1 MVSVMFEVVLSS
13 LLTPAL
19 LFFVL
24 GIFAGFIKSDLV
36 FPNGAAKFLAFYLL
50 VAIGFSGGVAASA
63 TELPDT
69 TMTLTVLAAIAIG
82 FLLPHIAY
90 YLLKSSGKLDMPTS
104 AGIAAQYGSVSMV
117 TFVLATTFLKN
128 EYVDYQGYMVA
139 VMALM
144 HVPGMLAGFNIALN
158 NRRSVEAKEHAYR
171 NIYGNGVVVLLL
183 GSFAVGVISGGDG
196 LVQLEGFL
204 ELPFQGLLS
213 LFMLSIGLI
222 VPKCLRQLR
231 NLPKKV
237 VMFGIYMPLIGG
249 SLGLAVA
256 SFIGL
261 DVGSAMLMA
270 VLASSASFIA
280 VPLAMDKALP
290 DVQESAT
297 MPLALLVSF
306 PFNVIV
312 GIPLYYSMANHF
324 LYQ

>member
-222 VPKCLRQLR
+222 VPKCLR
-231 NLPKKV
+231 
-237 VMFGIYMPLIGG
+237 
-249 SLGLAVA
+249 
-256 SFIGL
+256 L